1 MYIFGV
7 YECVFSVVAV
17 GWQPILCKGLKQT
30 IIQSSWIRQTEEAT
44 SIDDTANHNPHFS
57 GAIIYSVDYSST
69 FSFLLTLLLFYQ
81 PKATSGFVYYF
92 IWKII
97 FSKCHPDVRT
107 VAGSATRLAESDSVE
122 DGSSASVTCF
132 LVTCSSGLTAE
143 QGTLSC
149 VVSRTSLKS
158 NWESFD
164 CDSTRRLW
172 VRLLSGGHIFKDGPT
187 VYLSH
192 QTFIFLSFW
201 ITKDC

>member
-44 SIDDTANHNPHFS
+44 SIDDTANHNTHFS

-92 IWKII
+92 IWKSY
-97 FSKCHPDVRT
+97 FQNATLTLGRSLAARRVSLRATVWRMAAVLLWLVFLWRVRVDSLQSRAHCLVWW
-107 VAGSATRLAESDSVE
+107 VA
-122 DGSSASVTCF
+122 
-132 LVTCSSGLTAE
+132 
-143 QGTLSC
+143 
-149 VVSRTSLKS
+149 
-158 NWESFD
+158 
-164 CDSTRRLW
+164 
-172 VRLLSGGHIFKDGPT
+172 LL
-187 VYLSH
+187 
-192 QTFIFLSFW
+192 
-201 ITKDC
+201 